1 MIAFGLLEAAAAGA
15 AAVAGPAAVVGLAAA
30 VGVAAGATVAGA
42 VVACTCGTAGAAAPV
57 VGGDVGATA
66 VLGLHAASKPDAA
79 TSAPRRRRT
88 CRRPMRNSGVI
99 EAAP

>member
-1 MIAFGLLEAAAAGA
+1 MMPMIAFGLLEAAAA
-15 AAVAGPAAVVGLAAA
+15 AAVVGLAAA

-66 VLGLHAASKPDAA
+66 VVGLHAASKPDAA